1 MLVRVCSTLFACR
14 FQLGYENARAGASL
28 FLETFSL
35 VLCLLVRVA
44 LSGSTLRVVSI
55 LADDMIK
62 ACTVMMVQVLV
73 SALGPWGKRVIFGM
87 L

>member
-1 MLVRVCSTLFACR
+1 VLVRVCSTLFACR

-35 VLCLLVRVA
+35 VLCLLVAVF
-44 LSGSTLRVVSI
+44 GSTLRVVSI